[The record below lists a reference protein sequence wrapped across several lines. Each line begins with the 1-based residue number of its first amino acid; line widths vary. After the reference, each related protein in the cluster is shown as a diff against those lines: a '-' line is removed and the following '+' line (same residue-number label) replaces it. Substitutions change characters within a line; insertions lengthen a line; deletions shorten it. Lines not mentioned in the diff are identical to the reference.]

1 MSAEL
6 LMRSGNFESG
16 RLVRAAGVAIVLL
29 VFGFLRLPVEQ
40 QLDAD
45 QRAAGLRRTVLNLD
59 LRERVGQLGF
69 LAALSGFRSPLAAI
83 LWIEAHTAWE
93 RLEWGRMAGLFD
105 TVTLLQPRSLLYWD
119 MAAWHMAWNAS
130 VAALED
136 KRVQSE
142 ALRQRNQRQYFELG
156 KDILLRGLRNNPD
169 SAFLWERY
177 GVLLRDKFEDHCG
190 AAEAFRKA
198 ASLPDAKSY
207 LARFVAYELAK
218 CPGRER
224 EAYEELRRLYLEGE
238 RQRLPTLVNLLHKL
252 EKELDIPEAERVK
265 E

>member
-1 MSAEL
+1 MSGVVE
-6 LMRSGNFESG
+6 
-16 RLVRAAGVAIVLL
+16 AAGRPGIAGLWLRAVAVGVALL
-29 VFGFLRLPVEQ
+29 AFGAARLPFEQ
-40 QLDAD
+40 ALDAA
-45 QRAAGLRRTVLNLD
+45 QRAARLRATPLDLD

-105 TVTLLQPRSLLYWD
+105 TVTMLQPRSLLYWD

-156 KDILLRGLRNNPD
+156 RDILERGLRNNPD
-169 SAFLWERY
+169 SAFLWERL
-177 GVLLRDKFEDHCG
+177 GVLLRDKFEDHCA
-190 AAEAFRKA
+190 AAEAFDKA
-198 ASLPDAKSY
+198 ASLPGAPAY
-207 LARFVAYELAK
+207 MARFAAYELAR

-224 EAYEELRRLYLEGE
+224 EAYERLRRLFLEGE
-238 RQRLPTLVNLLHKL
+238 RQRLPTLVNLLRSLENKL
-252 EKELDIPEAERVK
+252 EIPESERVK

>member
-1 MSAEL
+1 MTGIFAGG
-6 LMRSGNFESG
+6 RSGLPMS
-16 RLVRAAGVAIVLL
+16 LRAALVLPALIAFGVA
-29 VFGFLRLPVEQ
+29 RLPWELA
-40 QLDAD
+40 LDA
-45 QRAAGLRRTVLNLD
+45 AAKAARLRPTALNLE

-93 RLEWGRMAGLFD
+93 RLEWGRMAGLFE
-105 TVTLLQPRSLLYWD
+105 TVTTLQPRSLMYWD

-142 ALRQRNQRQYFELG
+142 ALRQRHARQYYELG
-156 KDILLRGLRNNPD
+156 RDILERGIRNNPE
-169 SAFLWERY
+169 SAFLWERL
-177 GVLLRDKFEDHCG
+177 GVLLRDKFEDHCA
-190 AAEAFRKA
+190 AAEAFATGAKF
-198 ASLPDAKSY
+198 PDARPY
-207 LARFVAYELAK
+207 LARFAAYEMAK

-224 EAYEELRRLYLEGE
+224 EAYFELRRLYLEGE
-238 RQRLPTLVNLLHKL
+238 HQRLPTLIHLLRRM
-252 EKELDIPEAERVK
+252 ENELDIPEQERIM